1 MNLMKKLFSVI
12 KALLNKKQHVK
23 NVADAKRSNI
33 RPKSTLGEIE
43 QSFKDNDGIAVS
55 VHKQIDSLQGK
66 IT

>member
-1 MNLMKKLFSVI
+1 MIRILRRI
-12 KALLNKKQHVK
+12 KALLMRQQSPRKMAK
-23 NVADAKRSNI
+23 NPKSHSKL
-33 RPKSTLGEIE
+33 KSTLGEIE